1 MMKKYFDVRCPYC
14 FEQLR
19 YNDAVFRCKSGT
31 EQEDKYLKSYK
42 AHLED
47 KEAQD
52 LLYGFVD
59 PADPEYSNYK
69 RNFEDGCYLTGIED
83 PDKSTKGFLDERL
96 CPYCHNKLLRMFG
109 RAPAK
114 YIAVIGVPG
123 SGKTTYLVSINE
135 MMRERITESFSW
147 INMDPNDH
155 DLEHIADLY
164 AKGSIGAA
172 TKGVQGPYFRELEI
186 NKNKTD
192 IVFLDIPGEC
202 YIDKER
208 LTERIIKYVKYSD
221 GLIFIVNAAETVE
234 NNGEKVLGKTIDT
247 VLGMLR
253 ENDIPKKPT
262 AIILNKVDQRKLELV
277 GRNALS
283 DFFPPVTS
291 DAVDMNAVNGKS
303 EKVIDSMLK
312 RGGDGANI
320 QANLRGYV
328 NNIIRDFG
336 EDCRVFATR
345 LVLESQSE
353 KQLVLNQGFDTP
365 FLWLL
370 AKMEVFPAKQEKK

>member
-1 MMKKYFDVRCPYC
+1 MKKYFDVRCPYC

-31 EQEDKYLKSYK
+31 EQKDEYLKSYK

-47 KEAQD
+47 RDAQD
-52 LLYGFVD
+52 LLYDFVD
-59 PADPEYSNYK
+59 PADPRYSNYK

-83 PDKSTKGFLDERL
+83 PDKGTKGFLNERL
-96 CPYCHNKLLRMFG
+96 CPYCHNKLLKRFG

-123 SGKTTYLVSINE
+123 SGKTTYLASINE
-135 MMRERITESFSW
+135 MMRKRSTESFSW
-147 INMDPNDH
+147 INMDSENRDH
-155 DLEHIADLY
+155 SLEAIARMY
-164 AKGSIGAA
+164 AEGSIGAA
-172 TKGVQGPYFRELEI
+172 TQSVQGPYFRELEI

-208 LTERIIKYVKYSD
+208 LTERIVDYVKYSD

-234 NNGEKVLGKTIDT
+234 NNGEEVLGKTVDK
-247 VLGMLR
+247 VLGILR

-262 AIILNKVDQRKLELV
+262 AIMLNKVDKVKSALV
-277 GRNALS
+277 HRDSLG
-283 DFFPPVTS
+283 DFFPPITS
-291 DAVDMNAVNGKS
+291 DAVDMRAVERKS
-303 EKVIDSMLK
+303 ADIIHSMLWH
-312 RGGDGANI
+312 GGDGDGADI

-345 LVLESQSE
+345 LVLENH
-353 KQLVLNQGFDTP
+353 LVLNQGFDTP

-370 AKMEVFPAKQEKK
+370 AKMGVFPVKQEKK

>member
-1 MMKKYFDVRCPYC
+1 MKKYFDVRCPYC

-19 YNDAVFRCKSGT
+19 YNDAVFRCKSGD
-31 EQEDKYLKSYK
+31 EQDDKYLKSYH
-42 AHLED
+42 AHLEERD
-47 KEAQD
+47 TQNI
-52 LLYGFVD
+52 LYGFVD
-59 PADPEYSNYK
+59 PADPKYSSYK
-69 RNFEDGCYLTGIED
+69 REFDDGCYLTGIEN
-83 PDKSTKGFLDERL
+83 PDKSTKGFLNERL
-96 CPYCHNKLLRMFG
+96 CPYCHNKLLNRFG
-109 RAPAK
+109 RVPAK

-123 SGKTTYLVSINE
+123 SGKTTYLASINE

-147 INMDPNDH
+147 INMDPNNH
-155 DLEHIADLY
+155 ELEHIANLY

-172 TKGVQGPYFRELEI
+172 TKGVQGPYLRELGI

-202 YIDKER
+202 YVNEEM
-208 LTERIIKYVKYSD
+208 LTERIVNYVKYSD
-221 GLIFIVNAAETVE
+221 GLIFVVNAAETVE
-234 NNGEKVLGKTIDT
+234 NNGETVLARTIDT

-253 ENDIPKKPT
+253 KNNIPKKPT
-262 AIILNKVDQRKLELV
+262 AIILNKVDLV
-277 GRNALS
+277 KKALVDRNGLI
-283 DFFPPVTS
+283 DFFPPITS
-291 DAVDMNAVNGKS
+291 DAVDMNAVKEKS
-303 EKVIDSMLK
+303 EKVINFMLK

-345 LVLESQSE
+345 LVLENH
-353 KQLVLNQGFDTP
+353 LVPNQGFDTP

-370 AKMEVFPAKQEKK
+370 AKVGVFPAKQEKK